1 MRIMYIMLT
10 NVHGIRFWGDRKT
23 GVVQTYSM
31 GRRIRLH
38 RALGPELIRLY
49 NVHVDRALTEL
60 QRPGRAPGENAVH
73 QARRAIKRAR
83 ATLRLVRPA
92 LRARDFQACDD
103 SLRRAARC
111 LSEARDR
118 TVLVTTLARLAAG
131 ARADLSDVEQALV
144 GSGKSAPRRLA
155 DDDLAHAIQ
164 LLGTAR
170 RGLSRPK
177 PLAAPDV
184 AGAAARTYR
193 KARKAF
199 HAAVGPGAS
208 GAVFHRL
215 RRHAKYHAIHVHM
228 LRDVWPE
235 VFKAWAARLDELAD
249 LLGDEHDLTVLC
261 ERVELSSPAL
271 PGPAIDTVRSLA
283 RDAQADLRARALRVA
298 GVLFAERA
306 GALEARIAAYCV
318 AARSG

>member
-1 MRIMYIMLT
+1 MGNRIPLD
-10 NVHGIRFWGDRKT
+10 G
-23 GVVQTYSM
+23 
-31 GRRIRLH
+31 
-38 RALGPELIRLY
+38 APGPELIRLY
-49 NVHVDRALTEL
+49 SVHVDRALTEL
-60 QRPGRAPGENAVH
+60 QRPGRDPGENAVH

-92 LRARDFQACDD
+92 LRARDCRARDD

-118 TVLVTTLARLAAG
+118 TVLVPTLARLAAC

-144 GSGKSAPRRLA
+144 GSGKSAPNRLT

-170 RGLSRPK
+170 RGLSRPRR
-177 PLAAPDV
+177 LAAPDV

-199 HAAVGPGAS
+199 HAAARPSAS
-208 GAVFHRL
+208 GDAFHRL
-215 RRHAKYHAIHVHM
+215 RRHTKYHAVHVHM

-261 ERVELSSPAL
+261 EWLEHASPAL
-271 PGPAIDTVRSLA
+271 PGPAIDTVRSVA

-298 GVLFAERA
+298 GVLFAEHA
-306 GALEARIAAYCV
+306 DALEARIVAYCL
-318 AARSG
+318 AARPG